1 MTAVTP
7 QEINR
12 PTRPGVIVLSPGE
25 ARGGEDDVR
34 RRQRRALTAGVLATA
49 LAAAGLAAHPAAAQ
63 EGPAAPVSGRPG
75 AFTLITGDRVSL
87 GADGRPEVQRA
98 PGRAGVRFV
107 SSREGGHQYV
117 IPVDAVPL
125 LHDGRLDRRLFDLT
139 TLGEFGYDDR
149 AAELPLLVAYPENA
163 AAPARSAAVRGAA
176 RVHADLPAAHALAVR
191 ADRNARAELWSSLTR
206 GTTSER
212 SLAPAVTRVWLD
224 GKRRVSLERSVPQI
238 GAPTAWQAGFDGT
251 GVTVGVLD
259 TGIDAGHPDFAGHLA
274 AVRDFTGGDDPA
286 DSVGHGTHVASTI
299 VGSGAAS
306 GGRYRGVAPG
316 AKLVVGK
323 VCATNE
329 CLDSDVIAGM
339 EWAASQARVVNLS
352 LGDTDR
358 PGLDPLET
366 AVQDLSH
373 RYGTL
378 FVVAAGN
385 EGKPKSVMTPASAD
399 EALAVAAV
407 DADDQRAY
415 FSARGPRVGD
425 NHIKP
430 EISAPGVDIVAAA
443 PGGGYATMSGTS
455 MATPHVAGSA
465 AILAGQHPDWSGPQL
480 KAALMDSAKPAGED
494 SLYEQGAGR
503 LDIGRAVTQ
512 PVAAEVAAI
521 DFPVQRWP
529 HADDTP
535 VSQVVG
541 YRNTGTTPVTLTLSV
556 APAPAGMVTVNPATL
571 VVPAG
576 GSAQATITV
585 DTRVDAPDGLYQ
597 GALTATGAGDL
608 RVRTPFALN
617 REIESYDVRL
627 DHTGRDGRPAT
638 EYTTVAANLA
648 TGEFSTLDGQPGG
661 GVLRLPK
668 GRYALYS
675 TIHEGAASTLLAQP
689 VLDVH
694 GPITEALDA
703 RTARPVSLTLPDRDA
718 APISIHV
725 SATWNDGL
733 RYPGVQLDGK
743 SFEEVFFGRIGPV
756 VAAPEFTATLG
767 VGLARPGPDRSFRNS
782 PYTYDLAYVRQGDM
796 FTGLARKLSPTSLAT
811 VKATYRS
818 QSTTATAVRFHRAAS
833 PGGAGPI
840 GSRTSFDLPFRAT
853 EYYNTDGGIVWTSTF
868 VEGDNLTTQE
878 SAFKP
883 GRTYTQIW
891 NAAPFGPTV
900 GGAPTLA
907 PLGYAGRD
915 GDTISVASPPLFGD
929 ATGRPAS
936 RDDLPIHLT
945 LSRDGKEIATS
956 DSGYADFSVP
966 PGKATYRLEAT
977 VTRGAPDTLSTS
989 VSVAWTFTS
998 AHTSAPERLPLTT
1011 ARPTPALDDTNTAR
1025 AGTTLTL
1032 PVALDRMAGS
1042 TAQPGRLLGVSAS
1055 FDDGRTWVALPVHR
1069 DTALIRHP
1077 RQPGFVSLRLTAT
1090 DTAGNTVTQTI
1101 QRAYRIA

>member
-1 MTAVTP
+1 M
-7 QEINR
+7 
-12 PTRPGVIVLSPGE
+12 
-25 ARGGEDDVR
+25 R

-49 LAAAGLAAHPAAAQ
+49 LAVAGLTAPSADAQ
-63 EGPAAPVSGRPG
+63 ERPAPTASGTAG
-75 AFTLITGDRVSL
+75 SFTLITGDRVSL
-87 GADGRPEVQRA
+87 GADGRPDIQRA
-98 PGRAGVRFV
+98 PGRTGMRFV
-107 SSREGGHQYV
+107 STREGGHQYV

-149 AAELPLLVAYPENA
+149 TPELPLLVAYPENA
-163 AAPARSAAVRGAA
+163 AAQARSAAVAGAG
-176 RVHADLPAAHALAVR
+176 RVRADLPAAHALAVR
-191 ADRNARAELWSSLTR
+191 ADIDDRVTLWSSLTR
-206 GTTSER
+206 GTPSER
-212 SLAPAVTRVWLD
+212 TLAAGVTHVWLD
-224 GKRRVSLERSVPQI
+224 GKRRVSLEHSVPHI
-238 GAPTAWQAGFDGT
+238 GAPAAWQAGFDGT

-259 TGIDAGHPDFAGHLA
+259 TGIDASHPDFAGHLA
-274 AVRDFTGGDDPA
+274 EVRDFTGGNDPA
-286 DSVGHGTHVASTI
+286 DNVGHGTHVASTI

-306 GGRYRGVAPG
+306 GGRSRGVAPG
-316 AKLVVGK
+316 AKLLVGK
-323 VCATNE
+323 VCATYD
-329 CLDSDVIAGM
+329 CQDSDIITAM
-339 EWAASQARVVNLS
+339 QWAAPKARVVNLS
-352 LGDTDR
+352 VGGTDT

-366 AVQDLSH
+366 AVQDLST

-385 EGKPKSVMTPASAD
+385 EGKPKSVSSPATAD
-399 EALAVAAV
+399 DALAVAAV

-415 FSARGPRVGD
+415 FSSKGPRIGD

-443 PGGGYATMSGTS
+443 PGGDYASMSGTS

-480 KAALMDSAKPAGED
+480 KAALMDSAQPAAENT
-494 SLYEQGAGR
+494 LYEVGVGR
-503 LDIGRAVTQ
+503 VDIGRAVAQ
-512 PVAAEVAAI
+512 PVAAEVGAI

-535 VSQVVG
+535 FTQVVG
-541 YRNTGTTPVTLTLSV
+541 YRNTGTAPVTLALSI
-556 APAPAGMVTVNPATL
+556 ASAPAGMVTVSPATL

-576 GSAQATITV
+576 GRAEATIAV
-585 DTRVDAPDGLYQ
+585 DTRVDAADGVYQ
-597 GALTATGAGDL
+597 GALLATGAGDL

-627 DHTGRDGRPAT
+627 DQTGRDGRPAT

-648 TGEFSTLDGQPGG
+648 TGEFSSLDGQPGG

-675 TIHEGAASTLLAQP
+675 TIHEGDASTLLVQP
-689 VLDVH
+689 VLDVR
-694 GPITEALDA
+694 GPVTEALDA
-703 RTARPVSLTLPDRDA
+703 RTARPVSLTVPQPDA
-718 APISIHV
+718 APLSINV
-725 SATWNDGL
+725 SANWDDGL
-733 RYPGVQLDGK
+733 RYPGVQLSGV
-743 SFEEVFFGRIGPV
+743 SFGEVFFGRIGPA

-796 FTGLARKLSPTSLAT
+796 FTGLARKLSPKDLAT
-811 VKATYRS
+811 VQATYRS
-818 QSTTATAVRFHRAAS
+818 QSSTATAVRFHRAAS

-840 GSRTSFDLPFRAT
+840 GSNTSFDLPFHAT

-878 SAFKP
+878 STFAA
-883 GRTYTQIW
+883 GRTYTQTW

-900 GGAPTLA
+900 GRAPALA
-907 PLGYAGRD
+907 PLAYAGRD

-936 RDDLPIHLT
+936 RDDLAVHLR
-945 LSRDGKEIATS
+945 LSRDGTEIATA
-956 DSGYADFSVP
+956 DGLYADFPVP

-998 AHTSAPERLPLTT
+998 AHTVKPERLPLTT
-1011 ARPTPALDDTNTAR
+1011 ARPMPALDDTNTAR
-1025 AGTTLTL
+1025 AGTTMAL
-1032 PVALDRMAGS
+1032 PVALDRLAGS
-1042 TAQPGRLLGVSAS
+1042 TAAANRTLGVSAS

-1069 DTALIRHP
+1069 GVALVRHP
-1077 RQPGFVSLRLTAT
+1077 RRPGFVSLRLTAT